1 MRLTF
6 LLCLFLLLACEGE
19 STRQNDTEEVTAA
32 YDKSK
37 WLAREGDDYLHR
49 AEMLNTVLYNDS
61 LRSLPE
67 SGVLNMLG
75 DPDRRQDGHLY
86 YKIEENRTFGWTLH
100 ATYLVVKL
108 TDDGKVEWIKV
119 HE

>member
-6 LLCLFLLLACEGE
+6 LCLLLLFACEGE
-19 STRQNDTEEVTAA
+19 PTRQNGTEDVMAPF
-32 YDKSK
+32 DKSR
-37 WLAREGDDYLHR
+37 WLAREGEDYLYR
-49 AEMLNTVLYNDS
+49 SEMLNSVLYNDTIRDLS
-61 LRSLPE
+61 ENRILE
-67 SGVLNMLG
+67 MLG

-100 ATYLVVKL
+100 AKYMVVKL